1 MGIKKTLLA
10 TLLII
15 LSLFNIQNVSAN
27 VTFKDVS
34 TSHPLY
40 KEIYYLVDSGVIN
53 GYYENGKSLFK
64 PFNSVSRAEVA
75 KMVVVATGNSAKSI
89 SKSSFTDVNN
99 AVMMGYI
106 ERAVEL
112 GYMSATSAGK
122 FSPDVSIKRDEMS
135 KVLAIAF
142 KLDVEST
149 KNLTIPYTDVSVNSP
164 YYKYVAA
171 IYYAG
176 ITNGIGNNKFGLA
189 NPVQRDSFATFVARA
204 NNDKFQLALPAKG
217 AINLLDSDAIAQVK
231 VTENNLNVRAK
242 DNMSSEILG
251 KVHTGT
257 KLSTYGISGSWVKV
271 SYNGIAAY
279 ISADYVEFL
288 DTNGLVFDLKSS
300 KVETVASDAA
310 LYRGPQESTKLITT
324 IKAGQQIDVYGTS
337 GIWSITD
344 FNGVP
349 GYILTSAIEVA
360 VEPDE
365 TPIQIPVTQ
374 PNSTTIG
381 RVTADSLN
389 IRQSASAS
397 SAALGKLTT
406 GDVVEVI
413 SITGWWANIK
423 KGNITGYVHKT
434 YLHLMN
440 TSGSAVANRVIVL
453 DPGHGGKDAG
463 AVKGKVYEKNIVLDV
478 TKRVKALLEEAGA
491 KVILTRSNDTF
502 IELADRPKV
511 ASNNY
516 GEVFISIHAN
526 SVVSVSPLGTET
538 FYNNVSST
546 NAKDEM
552 KLARAINNEI
562 VNNANMVD
570 RGIKLGNLA
579 VIRTLE
585 MPAILLELGFLS
597 NEKDLAKLTDDT
609 YLQIFA
615 QSIFNGIDSYYS
627 YN

>member
-1 MGIKKTLLA
+1 MAIKKTLLA

-27 VTFKDVS
+27 VTFTDVP

-40 KEIYYLVDSGVIN
+40 KEMYYLVDLGVIN
-53 GYYENGKSLFK
+53 GYKENGKSLFK
-64 PFNSVSRAEVA
+64 PFNTVSRAEVA
-75 KMVVVATGNSAKSI
+75 KMVVVATGHSAKSV
-89 SKSSFTDVNN
+89 SKSSFSDVNN

-112 GYMSATSAGK
+112 GYMSATSSGK
-122 FSPDVSIKRDEMS
+122 FSPDVAIKRDEMS

-149 KNLTIPYTDVSVNSP
+149 KNLAVPYTDVSVNSS

-176 ITNGIGNNKFGLA
+176 ITNGVGNNKFGLT
-189 NPVQRDSFATFVARA
+189 NTVQRDSFAGFVARA
-204 NNDKFQLALPAKG
+204 NNDKFQLALPSKETTS
-217 AINLLDSDAIAQVK
+217 LLDSDAIAQVQ
-231 VTENNLNVRAK
+231 VTEDNLNVRSK
-242 DNMSSEILG
+242 DSLSGEILG

-257 KLSTYGISGSWVKV
+257 ILSTYGISGSWVKV

-300 KVETVASDAA
+300 NEETLASDAA
-310 LYRGPQESTKLITT
+310 LYRGPMDSTKLITT
-324 IKAGQQIDVYGTS
+324 IKAGQKIKVYGTS
-337 GIWSITD
+337 GVWSITD

-349 GYILTSAIEVA
+349 GYILTSAIQVA
-360 VEPDE
+360 ATEPDE
-365 TPIQIPVTQ
+365 NPISHPS
-374 PNSTTIG
+374 STVG
-381 RVTADSLN
+381 RVTVDSLN
-389 IRQSASAS
+389 IRKSASAS
-397 SAALGKLTT
+397 AAALGKLTT

-413 SITGWWANIK
+413 SITGWWAKIK
-423 KGNITGYVHKT
+423 TGNITGYVHKT

-463 AVKGKVYEKNIVLDV
+463 AVNGKVYEKNIVLDV
-478 TKRVKALLEEAGA
+478 SKRVKSLLEAAGA
-491 KVILTRSNDTF
+491 KVILTRSTDKF
-502 IELADRPKV
+502 IELKDRPKV

-516 GEVFISIHAN
+516 GDVFISIHTN
-526 SVVSVSPLGTET
+526 SVGSVGPLGTET
-538 FYNNVSST
+538 FYNNVITS

-552 KLARAINNEI
+552 QLARTINSEI
-562 VNNANMVD
+562 VKNANMVD
-570 RGIKLGNLA
+570 RGIKFGDLA
-579 VIRTLE
+579 VLRPLE

-597 NEKDLAKLTDDT
+597 NTQDLAKLTSDT

-615 QSIFNGIDSYYS
+615 QSIFNGIDAYYS
-627 YN
+627 FK